1 MLEDQ
6 VLHKQIKL
14 LCIPISMTHRNN
26 SPSSVNLMDSELQAI
41 MVALVLLRTSRGT
54 GMNSLYLPPDVG
66 TIVTPLVEF
75 VRGIGLDPEPAT
87 SKVKES
93 TLHLMQAEIS

>member
-1 MLEDQ
+1 MYPYND
-6 VLHKQIKL
+6 
-14 LCIPISMTHRNN
+14 TDNN
-26 SPSSVNLMDSELQAI
+26 SPSSVNLTDSEPQAI
-41 MVALVLLRTSRGT
+41 MVALVLLRTSRGI
-54 GMNSLYLPPDVG
+54 GISSLYLPSDVG

-75 VRGIGLDPEPAT
+75 VRDVGLDPEPAT

>member
-1 MLEDQ
+1 
-6 VLHKQIKL
+6 
-14 LCIPISMTHRNN
+14 MTHHNN

-75 VRGIGLDPEPAT
+75 VRGVGFDPEPAT